1 MFEIERGIV
10 MEAEEEEEEGFSGMG
25 WRRKRGC
32 GLMSGSI
39 YQQIRNL

>member
-1 MFEIERGIV
+1 V